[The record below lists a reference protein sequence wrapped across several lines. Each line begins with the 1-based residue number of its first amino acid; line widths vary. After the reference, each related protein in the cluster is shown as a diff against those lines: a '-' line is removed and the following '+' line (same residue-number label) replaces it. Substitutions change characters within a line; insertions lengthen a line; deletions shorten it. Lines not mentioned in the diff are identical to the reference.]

1 MDFVRIELN
10 HSRNNETFLA
20 PRFRVGTS
28 NDIMIRGGGFY
39 AIWDDEKGL
48 WNTDEYEVVRLVDKE
63 LWAQYDA
70 LKDKIDTKLVVK
82 TLEDFSSGSWE
93 SFKRFM
99 KNSPDH
105 YCALDNK
112 IVFAND
118 ITTREDYVSKKL
130 PYSLSQ
136 ADCPAWNEL
145 IGTLYSATER
155 RKIEWAIGS
164 ILTGDAK
171 YIQKFIVLYGDAG
184 SGKSTILNI
193 IQKIFEGYY
202 CMFDARALA
211 TISNQFSLEVF
222 KSNPLVAIQ
231 HDGDLSRIE
240 DNSRLNSIVSH
251 EEMVI
256 NEKHKSLY
264 AMRMNAFLFMA
275 TNKPVK
281 ITDAKSGL
289 IRRLIDV
296 VPSGNLIDKIR
307 YLELLNQIDFEIGS
321 IANHC
326 IEIYKQMGPNFYDG
340 YKSSEMRYKTDV
352 FFNFVDENYF
362 VLTGQDGIAL
372 KQAYAM
378 YKDYCD
384 ESSLNAMPMY
394 KFREELKNYFSDF
407 KNRIQIDGVYYRSY
421 YSGFKKQKFLE
432 QSSIYYDEA
441 KKRED
446 ADTGENAD
454 AGENADVGEGG
465 EHDRSANS
473 VGYSNLSNSGTSD
486 GVEKQLVLSFNESLF
501 DTLCAD
507 CPAQYA
513 KEDGTPLLKWVDVKT
528 TLKDLDTSKTH
539 YVRIP
544 ENHIVIDFDLKDPVT
559 GEKSADLNLEAAKKF
574 PPTYTEFSK
583 SGAGVHLHYI
593 YDGDSSTLSRL
604 YSDGIEVKVFSG
616 NSSLRRKLTKCND
629 EPIAHI
635 SGGLPLK
642 EKKVIST
649 KQIRS
654 EKSLRDLIVR
664 NLHKEIHPA
673 TKPSIDFIYKILDEA
688 YDSGMS
694 YDVSDLE
701 GPVLA
706 FAANSTNQA
715 PYCIKTVGQMR
726 FISKDRQEQRRSS
739 SDHMNIPS
747 EPENVVAEQKADKS
761 SAPLV
766 FFDIEVFPN
775 LLLINYKEDGD
786 GKPIHRLINP
796 TPRDIEPLFDMKLV
810 GYNNRKYDNH
820 IIYARWLG
828 KSLDDIYQM
837 SKAIVSGTKEQ
848 QKAAM
853 YGEAYNLSYTD
864 VYDFASAGN
873 KMSLKKAE
881 IEMGIHHLE
890 LGMDWDKPVPE
901 EEWDRVSRYCDN
913 DVLATEARFHW
924 LKADWTA
931 RQILAD
937 LAGMTVNDTTN
948 TLTTRFIFGKNR
960 NPQNEFN
967 YRKLGKPVRAEDLNP
982 KTIAFLKEA
991 KPDMMKMLF
1000 ASPLDKETASVL
1012 PYFPGYKFEWVKKT
1026 VAGKTVNRPVSTY
1039 RGEEVGEGGY
1049 VYAEPGMYTDVALLD
1064 ITSMHPNSTIAEC
1077 LFGPRYTKLF
1087 KDIVDSRVEIK
1098 HEDWDLISG
1107 LLDGRLAPYV
1117 ERVKNGELTSG
1128 DLAGALKTAINSV
1141 YGLTS
1146 AKFPNAFKDKRN
1158 VDNIVAKRGALFM
1171 VDLKHAVQEQGYT
1184 VAHIKTDS
1192 IKIPNA
1198 TPSIIDFVMN
1208 FGKQYGYNFELEAVY
1223 DRMCLVNK
1231 STYIARYKTGKHAGE
1246 WTATGKQFQ
1255 EPYVFKSLFSK
1266 EPIEFSDC
1274 CEVKNVKS
1282 ALYLDMNEGYPLHP
1296 YSQEEYD
1303 AEIERL
1309 VDNAVKKN
1317 EQKIT
1322 NAKDPDAM
1330 RNEIIND
1337 VIRKRKGPKVGELV
1351 ESHNYVFVGRAGQF
1365 CPIMKDCGGGVLVRE
1380 QDGKFVSAPDAD
1392 GYRWL
1397 ESEMVRNLKME
1408 DAVDLSYY
1416 KRKVDEAIEDISVH
1430 GDFEWFVSD
1439 DSDPNKVDIP

>member
-20 PRFRVGTS
+20 PRFRVGIS
-28 NDIMIRGGGFY
+28 NDIMIRGGSFY

-63 LWAQYDA
+63 LWEQYNQ

-105 YCALDNK
+105 YTALDNK
-112 IVFAND
+112 IAFAD
-118 ITTREDYVSKKL
+118 EITTRSDYVSKKL
-130 PYSLSQ
+130 PYSLSD
-136 ADCPAWNEL
+136 APCPAWEEL
-145 IGTLYSATER
+145 IGTLYSSIER

-184 SGKSTILNI
+184 SGKSTVLNI

-296 VPSGNLIDKIR
+296 VPSGNLIEKNR
-307 YLELLNQIDFEIGS
+307 YLELLNMIDFEIGS

-326 IEIYKQMGPNFYDG
+326 IDVYKQMGPNFYDG

-352 FFNFVDENYF
+352 FFNYVDENYF
-362 VLTGQDGIAL
+362 VFTGQDGIAL

-446 ADTGENAD
+446 EDDQSDEESSSDSDSLCLDFET
-454 AGENADVGEGG
+454 
-465 EHDRSANS
+465 SA
-473 VGYSNLSNSGTSD
+473 
-486 GVEKQLVLSFNESLF
+486 F
-501 DTLCAD
+501 DILCAD

-513 KEDGTPLLKWVDVKT
+513 TEDGLPLRKWVDVKT
-528 TLKDLDTSKTH
+528 TLKDLDTRRIH

-544 ENHIVIDFDLKDPVT
+544 ENHIVIDFDIKDPET
-559 GEKSADLNLEAAKKF
+559 GEKSAELNLEAAKKF
-574 PPTYTEFSK
+574 PSTYAEYSK
-583 SGAGVHLHYI
+583 SGAGIHLHYI
-593 YDGDSSTLSRL
+593 YDGDSSVLSRL
-604 YSDGIEVKVFSG
+604 YSDGIEIKVFSG
-616 NSSLRRKLTKCND
+616 NSSLRRKFTKCNNS
-629 EPIAHI
+629 EIMHI

-642 EKKVIST
+642 EKKVINT

-654 EKSLRDLIVR
+654 EKSLRDLITR

-694 YDVSDLE
+694 YDVSDME
-701 GPVLA
+701 SSILA

-715 PYCIKTVGQMR
+715 SYCIKTVGQMR
-726 FISKDRQEQRRSS
+726 FISKDRQDQGRDM
-739 SDHMNIPS
+739 SDRMNTPS
-747 EPENVVAEQKADKS
+747 QSRHVEREKEADNTNE
-761 SAPLV
+761 PLV

-775 LLLINYKEDGD
+775 LLLINYKADGKD
-786 GKPIHRLINP
+786 KPIHRLINP
-796 TPRDIEPLFDMKLV
+796 SPKEIEPLFNMKLV
-810 GYNNRKYDNH
+810 GYNNRRYDNH

-828 KSLDDIYQM
+828 KSIKDIYEM
-837 SKAIVSGTKEQ
+837 SKAIVNGSKEQ
-848 QKAAM
+848 QRNAM
-853 YGEAYNLSYTD
+853 YGEAYNISYTD

-890 LGMDWDKPVPE
+890 LGMNWDKPVPE
-901 EEWDRVSRYCDN
+901 EEWERVSRYCDN

-937 LAGMTVNDTTN
+937 LAGMSVNDTTN
-948 TLTTRFIFGKNR
+948 TLTTRFIFGNNK
-960 NPQNEFN
+960 NPQREFN
-967 YRKLGKPVRAEDLNP
+967 YRNLSKPISFESIGSE
-982 KTIAFLKEA
+982 TFAFLKDA
-991 KPDMMKMLF
+991 KPGMMKAPF
-1000 ASPLDKETASVL
+1000 SSPLDKETASVL

-1026 VAGKTVNRPVSTY
+1026 VAGKSLTRPLSTY

-1049 VYAEPGMYTDVALLD
+1049 VYSERGMYTNVALLD
-1064 ITSMHPNSTIAEC
+1064 ITSMHPNSTIDEC

-1087 KDIVDSRVEIK
+1087 KEIVDGRVEIK
-1098 HEDWDLISG
+1098 HEDWDLIST
-1107 LLDGRLAPYV
+1107 LMDGRLAPYV
-1117 ERVKNGELTSG
+1117 ERVKAGELTSS

-1171 VDLKHAVQEQGYT
+1171 IDLKHAVQEQGYT

-1198 TPSIIDFVMN
+1198 TPSIIEFVMN
-1208 FGKQYGYNFELEAVY
+1208 FGTQYGYNFELEAVY

-1231 STYIARYKTGKHAGE
+1231 STYIARYKNGKHAGE
-1246 WTATGKQFQ
+1246 WTATGAQFQ
-1255 EPYVFKSLFSK
+1255 QPYVFKTLFSK
-1266 EPIEFSDC
+1266 EPITFDDC

-1282 ALYLDMNEGYPLHP
+1282 ALYLDMNEGYPLHA
-1296 YSQEEYD
+1296 YTQEEYD

-1309 VDNAVKKN
+1309 VSNALKRN
-1317 EQKIT
+1317 EQKIA
-1322 NAKDPDAM
+1322 NAKNSEDK
-1330 RNEIIND
+1330 RKEIIDD
-1337 VIRKRKGPKVGELV
+1337 VIRKYKGPKIGELV
-1351 ESHNYVFVGRAGQF
+1351 ETHNYVFVGRAGQF
-1365 CPIMKDCGGGVLVRE
+1365 CPIVKDSGGGALVRE
-1380 QDGKFVSAPDAD
+1380 QDGKFVSATDAD

-1397 ESEMVRNLKME
+1397 ESEMVRNLGME
-1408 DAVDLSYY
+1408 DAIDLNYY
-1416 KRKVDEAIEDISVH
+1416 RKKVDEAVEAISEY
-1430 GDFEWFVSD
+1430 GDFEWFVSN
-1439 DSDPNKVDIP
+1439 DSDPNKIDIP

>member
-1 MDFVRIELN
+1 MDFVRIELS
-10 HSRNNETFLA
+10 HSRNNETYLA
-20 PRFRVGTS
+20 PRFRIGIS
-28 NDIMIRGGGFY
+28 NDIMIRGGSFY
-39 AIWDDEKGL
+39 AIWDDETGL
-48 WNTDEYEVVRLVDKE
+48 WNTDEYKVVQLIDKE
-63 LWAQYDA
+63 LWAQYEQIE
-70 LKDKIDTKLVVK
+70 KKIDTKLSVK

-93 SFKRFM
+93 SYRRFM

-112 IVFAND
+112 IVFAD
-118 ITTREDYVSKKL
+118 QKTVREDYVSKKL
-130 PYSLSQ
+130 PYSLST
-136 ADCPAWNEL
+136 AECPAWDEL
-145 IGTLYSATER
+145 IGTLYSPTER

-171 YIQKFIVLYGDAG
+171 FIQKFIVLYGDAG
-184 SGKSTILNI
+184 SGKSTVLNI

-222 KSNPLVAIQ
+222 KHNPLVAIQ

-256 NEKHKSLY
+256 NEKNKSLY
-264 AMRMNAFLFMA
+264 TMRMNAFLFMA

-296 VPSGNLIDKIR
+296 VPSGDLIEKNR
-307 YLELLNQIDFEIGS
+307 YLELLNAIDFEIGS

-326 IEIYKQMGPNFYDG
+326 IEAYKQMGPNFYDG

-362 VLTGQDGIAL
+362 VFTGQDGITL
-372 KQAYAM
+372 KQAYMM
-378 YKDYCD
+378 YKEYCD
-384 ESSLNAMPMY
+384 ESSLTAMPMY
-394 KFREELKNYFSDF
+394 KFREELKNYFSEF
-407 KNRIQIDGVYYRSY
+407 KNRVQVDGVYYRSY
-421 YSGFKKQKFLE
+421 YRGFKKAKFLE
-432 QSSIYYDEA
+432 QSSIYYDESA
-441 KKRED
+441 KRDAED
-446 ADTGENAD
+446 SENLEE
-454 AGENADVGEGG
+454 ENSEESSSDSSHSSDDFEF
-465 EHDRSANS
+465 
-473 VGYSNLSNSGTSD
+473 TSTT
-486 GVEKQLVLSFNESLF
+486 SLL
-501 DTLCAD
+501 DKACAD
-507 CPAQYA
+507 CPAQYTN
-513 KEDGTPLLKWVDVKT
+513 EDGTPIRKWVDVKT
-528 TLKDLDTSKTH
+528 TLKNLDTTKVH
-539 YVRIP
+539 YIRLP
-544 ENHIVIDFDLKDPVT
+544 ENHIVIDFDLKDPIT
-559 GEKSADLNLEAAKKF
+559 GEKSAKLNLEAAKKF
-574 PPTYTEFSK
+574 PKTYAEFSK

-604 YSDGIEVKVFSG
+604 YSDGIEIKVFSG
-616 NSSLRRKLTKCND
+616 NSSLRRKLTYCND
-629 EPIAHI
+629 IPIAHI

-642 EKKVIST
+642 EKKVINT

-688 YDSGMS
+688 YDSGMT

-701 GPVLA
+701 AAVLA

-726 FISKDRQEQRRSS
+726 FKSKDQIEEKYNAFDSAN
-739 SDHMNIPS
+739 MPS
-747 EPENVVAEQKADKS
+747 YSRHSAAEKKADDDGR
-761 SAPLV
+761 PLV

-775 LLLINYKEDGD
+775 LLLINYKEDGE

-796 TPRDIEPLFDMKLV
+796 TPQEIEPLFKMKLV
-810 GYNNRKYDNH
+810 GYNNRGYDNH

-828 KSLDDIYQM
+828 KSLSEIYQM
-837 SKAIVSGTKEQ
+837 SKAIISGTKEE
-848 QKAAM
+848 QKAAK
-853 YGEAYNLSYTD
+853 YGEAYNISYTD

-890 LGMDWDKPVPE
+890 LGMDWDKPVPVEKWE
-901 EEWDRVSRYCDN
+901 EVSVYCDN

-960 NPQNEFN
+960 TPQNEFN
-967 YRKLGKPVRAEDLNP
+967 YRNLGKPIQVEELGP

-1000 ASPLDKETASVL
+1000 SSPLDKETASIL

-1026 VAGKTVNRPVSTY
+1026 VAGRTVTRPLSTY

-1064 ITSMHPNSTIAEC
+1064 ITSMHPNSTIDEC

-1117 ERVKNGELTSG
+1117 ERVKTGELTSG

-1198 TPSIIDFVMN
+1198 TPSIIDFVME
-1208 FGKQYGYNFELEAVY
+1208 FGRKYGYNFELEAVY

-1231 STYIARYKTGKHAGE
+1231 STYIARYKNGKHAGE
-1246 WTATGKQFQ
+1246 WTATGLEFQ
-1255 EPYVFKSLFSK
+1255 QPYVFKTLFSK
-1266 EPIEFSDC
+1266 EPITFDDC
-1274 CEVKNVKS
+1274 CEVKNVKT

-1296 YSQEEYD
+1296 YSEDEYN

-1309 VDNAVKKN
+1309 VNNAVNKN
-1317 EQKIT
+1317 KQKI
-1322 NAKDPDAM
+1322 NNSKDPDAT
-1330 RNEIIND
+1330 REEIVND
-1337 VIRKRKGPKVGELV
+1337 VIRKYKGPKIGDLV
-1351 ESHNYVFVGRAGQF
+1351 ETHNYVFVGRAGQF
-1365 CPIMKDCGGGVLVRE
+1365 CPIVKDAGGGVLVRE
-1380 QDGKFVSAPDAD
+1380 QDGKFVSATDAD

-1397 ESEMVRNLKME
+1397 ESEMVRNLNME
-1408 DAVDLSYY
+1408 DSIDLGYY
-1416 KRKVDEAIEDISVH
+1416 RKKVDDAVTDISVY
-1430 GDFEWFVSD
+1430 GDPEWFISD
-1439 DSDPNKVDIP
+1439 DGVRDEIGIP

>member
-1 MDFVRIELN
+1 MNVKTGIKWLFLKCRKEELVDFVRIELS

-20 PRFRVGTS
+20 PRFRVGMS
-28 NDIMIRGGGFY
+28 NDIMIRGGAFY

-48 WNTDEYEVVRLVDKE
+48 WNTDEYEVVRLIDKE
-63 LWAQYDA
+63 LWEQYDQ
-70 LKDKIDTKLVVK
+70 LKEKIDTKIVVK
-82 TLEDFSSGSWE
+82 TMEDFSSGSWE

-105 YCALDNK
+105 YSALDNK
-112 IVFAND
+112 ITFAND
-118 ITTREDYVSKKL
+118 ITTRIDYASKRL
-130 PYSLSQ
+130 PYSLST

-145 IGTLYSATER
+145 IQTLYAPKER

-164 ILTGDAK
+164 ILAGDAK

-184 SGKSTILNI
+184 SGKSTVLNI
-193 IQKIFEGYY
+193 IQKIFDGYY

-211 TISNQFSLEVF
+211 TVSNQFSLEVF
-222 KSNPLVAIQ
+222 KNNPLVAIQ

-296 VPSGNLIDKIR
+296 EPSGTLIEKNR
-307 YLELLNQIDFEIGS
+307 YLELIHQIDFEIGS
-321 IANHC
+321 IANQCLEVYHD
-326 IEIYKQMGPNFYDG
+326 MGPNFYDS

-352 FFNFVDENYF
+352 FFNYVDENYF
-362 VLTGQDGIAL
+362 VFTSQDGITL

-378 YKDYCD
+378 YKEYCD
-384 ESSLNAMPMY
+384 ESSLTAMPMY
-394 KFREELKNYFSDF
+394 KFREELKNYFDEF
-407 KNRIQIDGVYYRSY
+407 KNRIKVDGVFYRSY
-421 YSGFKKQKFLE
+421 YKGFAKKKFLE
-432 QSSIYYDEA
+432 QSSLYYDETR
-441 KKRED
+441 KEED
-446 ADTGENAD
+446 DDDTDNVDSSGNDDTSNNLKHELELD
-454 AGENADVGEGG
+454 STY
-465 EHDRSANS
+465 SA
-473 VGYSNLSNSGTSD
+473 
-486 GVEKQLVLSFNESLF
+486 F
-501 DTLCAD
+501 DILCAD

-513 KEDGTPLLKWVDVKT
+513 NEEGYPFLKWVNVKT
-528 TLKDLDTSKTH
+528 KLKDLDTTKVH
-539 YVRIP
+539 YIRLP
-544 ENHIVIDFDLKDPVT
+544 EDHIVIDFDLKDPET
-559 GEKSADLNLEAAKKF
+559 GEKSADLNLEAASKF
-574 PPTYTEFSK
+574 PPTYAEFSK
-583 SGAGVHLHYI
+583 SGAGIHLHYI
-593 YDGDSSTLSRL
+593 YDGDSSKLSRL
-604 YSDGIEVKVFSG
+604 YADGIEIKVFSG
-616 NSSLRRKLTKCND
+616 NSSLRRKLSYCND
-629 EPIAHI
+629 IPIAHI

-642 EKKVIST
+642 EKKVINT
-649 KQIRS
+649 KQIKS
-654 EKSLRDLIVR
+654 EKSLRELIVR

-688 YDSGMS
+688 YESGMS

-701 GPVLA
+701 SPVLA

-715 PYCIKTVGQMR
+715 GYCIKTVGMMR
-726 FISKDRQEQRRSS
+726 FKSKDNLDKGRSI
-739 SDHMNIPS
+739 SDRVNMPS
-747 EPENVVAEQKADKS
+747 EERHIDIHKS
-761 SAPLV
+761 VEYDDSPLV

-775 LLLINYKEDGD
+775 LLLINYKSDGPD
-786 GKPIHRLINP
+786 KPMHRLINP
-796 TPRDIEPLFDMKLV
+796 EPKDIEPLFNMKLV

-828 KSLDDIYQM
+828 KSLFDIYQM
-837 SKAIVSGTKEQ
+837 SKAIVSGTKEEQ
-848 QKAAM
+848 RDAM
-853 YGEAYNLSYTD
+853 YGEAYNISYTD

-924 LKADWTA
+924 LKGDWAA

-948 TLTTRFIFGKNR
+948 TLSTRFIFGKNR

-967 YRKLGKPVRAEDLNP
+967 YRNLGKPVRRVEDL
-982 KTIAFLKEA
+982 KSDTFEFLRNA
-991 KPDMMKMLF
+991 KPKMTNEMF
-1000 ASPLDKETASVL
+1000 SSPIDPETVSVL
-1012 PYFPGYKFEWVKKT
+1012 PYFPGYKFEWAKKV
-1026 VAGKTVNRPVSTY
+1026 VAGRSISKPVSTY

-1049 VYAEPGMYTDVALLD
+1049 VYSEPGMYTNVALLD
-1064 ITSMHPNSTIAEC
+1064 ITSMHPNSIIDEC

-1087 KDIVDSRVEIK
+1087 KDIVDGRVEIK
-1098 HEDWDLISG
+1098 HEDWELISSM
-1107 LLDGRLAPYV
+1107 LDGRLIPYI
-1117 ERVKNGELTSG
+1117 EKVKNGTMTSS
-1128 DLAGALKTAINSV
+1128 DLAGALKTVINSV

-1198 TPSIIDFVMN
+1198 TQSIIQFVMD
-1208 FGKQYGYNFELEAVY
+1208 FGAKYGYNFELEAVY

-1246 WTATGKQFQ
+1246 WTATGTQFQ
-1255 EPYVFKSLFSK
+1255 QPYVFKTLFSK
-1266 EPIEFSDC
+1266 ESVVFDDC
-1274 CEVKNVKS
+1274 CETKNVQT

-1296 YSQEEYD
+1296 YTEDEYNK
-1303 AEIERL
+1303 EIERL
-1309 VDNAVKKN
+1309 VNLALESNSQVIN
-1317 EQKIT
+1317 
-1322 NAKDPDAM
+1322 NAKDSDLKRREVIDEVM
-1330 RNEIIND
+1330 R
-1337 VIRKRKGPKVGELV
+1337 KYKGPSVGDLV
-1351 ESHNYVFVGRAGQF
+1351 ETHNYVFVGRAGQF
-1365 CPIMKDCGGGVLVRE
+1365 CPISPDAGGGILVRE
-1380 QDGKFVSAPDAD
+1380 QNGKFVSATDAD

-1408 DAVDLSYY
+1408 DSIDLNYY
-1416 KRKVDEAIEDISVH
+1416 RKKVDEAVSDISQY

-1439 DSDPNKVDIP
+1439 DQVPMDVDIP